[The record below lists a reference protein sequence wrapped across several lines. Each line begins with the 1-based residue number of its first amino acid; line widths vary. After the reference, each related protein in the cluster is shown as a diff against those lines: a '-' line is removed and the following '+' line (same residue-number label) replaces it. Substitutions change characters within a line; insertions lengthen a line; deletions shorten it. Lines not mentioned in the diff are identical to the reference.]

1 MYGIMKRQCVLW
13 GHPCRYTKNLWRWS
27 AIQRGSREVRSP
39 RNRGPRINDEIRGR
53 RVRVI
58 DPEGNQLGILTPDEA
73 LAEARARGLD
83 LVEVSPNSQ
92 PPVCRVMDFGKF
104 KYEQS
109 KKDRETRKK
118 QQVVELKELRLRPK
132 IDDHDFEV
140 KVRNARK
147 FLEDGNKVKI
157 AVRFR
162 GREIVH
168 RNLAEQKLAG
178 LASDLASLG
187 TVERTPIME
196 GRQLIMI
203 LAPTKTV

>member
-1 MYGIMKRQCVLW
+1 
-13 GHPCRYTKNLWRWS
+13 
-27 AIQRGSREVRSP
+27 
-39 RNRGPRINDEIRGR
+39 
-53 RVRVI
+53 
-58 DPEGNQLGILTPDEA
+58 
-73 LAEARARGLD
+73 
-83 LVEVSPNSQ
+83 
-92 PPVCRVMDFGKF
+92 
-104 KYEQS
+104 
-109 KKDRETRKK
+109 
-118 QQVVELKELRLRPK
+118 VELKELRLRPK

>member
-1 MYGIMKRQCVLW
+1 MKRQCVLW

>member
-1 MYGIMKRQCVLW
+1 MYSGVNPAYI
-13 GHPCRYTKNLWRWS
+13 PRYLWRWS
-27 AIQRGSREVRSP
+27 AIQRGSRDGRSP
-39 RNRGPRINDEIRGR
+39 RDRGPRINEAIRGR

-73 LAEARARGLD
+73 MAEARARGLD

-109 KKDRETRKK
+109 KKERESRKK

-140 KVRNARK
+140 KARNARR
-147 FLEDGNKVKI
+147 FLEEGNKVKI

-168 RNLAEQKLAG
+168 RSLAEEKLAG
-178 LASDLASLG
+178 LASDLAALG
-187 TVERTPIME
+187 TVERRPIME

-203 LAPTKTV
+203 LAPTNTKTV

>member
-1 MYGIMKRQCVLW
+1 M
-13 GHPCRYTKNLWRWS
+13 
-27 AIQRGSREVRSP
+27 AIRRGSRDARPP
-39 RNRGPRINDEIRGR
+39 RERGPRVNEDIRGR

-58 DPEGNQLGILTPDEA
+58 DPEGNQLGILTPEEA
-73 LAEARARGLD
+73 LSAARGRGLD

-92 PPVCRVMDFGKF
+92 PPVCRIMDFGKF

-109 KKDRETRKK
+109 KREREARKK
-118 QQVVELKELRLRPK
+118 QHVTELKELRLRPK

-140 KVRNARK
+140 KMRNARR
-147 FLEDGNKVKI
+147 FLEEGNKVKI

-168 RNLAEQKLAG
+168 RDLAEAKLVG
-178 LASDLASLG
+178 LASDLAELG
-187 TVERTPIME
+187 SVERTPIME

-203 LAPTKTV
+203 LAPTKALS